1 MTGILGSDGSEASA
15 PAPKK
20 RPAVLQHLR
29 VISLGMTTTAD
40 SQKFASLREHEERR
54 VNETTRLRAT
64 NDRMIAYLMNLSVAI
79 CLGYAFRGDPSMLS
93 VLEITALLVVMLAG
107 ALPSAV
113 FFFTERTREDVEFP
127 ERYLEMEHYEI
138 EKARFLVAQVLL
150 ENAKNDLRLARSW
163 RRTCLVL
170 WGAAMIAAIL
180 LVAVNAATN

>member
-1 MTGILGSDGSEASA
+1 MTGILGSDSSEA
-15 PAPKK
+15 PAPAAKT
-20 RPAVLQHLR
+20 RLAVLQHLR

-40 SQKFASLREHEERR
+40 SEKFASLREHEERR
-54 VNETTRLRAT
+54 INETAVVRAA
-64 NDRMIAYLMNLSVAI
+64 NDRMIAYLMNISVAI
-79 CLGYAFRGDPSMLS
+79 CLGYAFRGDLS
-93 VLEITALLVVMLAG
+93 LLSGMEIAALLVVMLAG

-180 LVAVNAATN
+180 LVAINAAIN